1 MGPVVWDCQPGRS
14 PLQFGEKVVH
24 LAAAA
29 DSFGAND
36 FPQLLHLLALI
47 IDEQFG
53 VIDDVDEQDMPNLK
67 TEIVVEFWRH
77 HVSLARGSSGDDY
90 YFVSFGACD

>member
-1 MGPVVWDCQPGRS
+1 MGRVVWDCQPGRS

-36 FPQLLHLLALI
+36 FPQLLHLLALLV
-47 IDEQFG
+47 DEQF
-53 VIDDVDEQDMPNLK
+53 E
-67 TEIVVEFWRH
+67 
-77 HVSLARGSSGDDY
+77 
-90 YFVSFGACD
+90 

>member
-36 FPQLLHLLALI
+36 FPQLLHLLALLG
-47 IDEQFG
+47 DEQFG
-53 VIDDVDEQDMPNLK
+53 VTDNVDEEDVADL
-67 TEIVVEFWRH
+67 TFH
-77 HVSLARGSSGDDY
+77 A
-90 YFVSFGACD
+90 